1 MAKAT
6 EGKVYVPKKR
16 PQRERK
22 VLEFQDEAEAQDY
35 IQAQADCC
43 VSAVGLQKW
52 GRNAKTRLIKLGAEH
67 GITLTME
74 SLDPNKPEGSG

>member
-1 MAKAT
+1 MANST

-16 PQRERK
+16 ARTERK

-35 IQAQADCC
+35 IEAQADCC
-43 VSAVGLQKW
+43 KNALGIQRW
-52 GRNAKTRLIKLGAEH
+52 GHGAKTRLIKLGSEH

-74 SLDPNKPEGSG
+74 SLDPNKP